1 MKPLSTLGAIF
12 YHPIVDKMGRNGT
25 IFLKNK
31 DGGGEM
37 VCRKLTDYLHGEGV
51 DFELAHHRTAYT
63 AQEAAGAL
71 HVSGKQFAKVV
82 MVIADDRLVILV
94 IPAHHRLNFGKQLNQ
109 LLGAKNVRLAK
120 ESEFGGLFRERRY
133 GCEVGAM
140 CPFGHLYEFPV
151 YMDAALAEIPNM
163 VFRAGTHRDAI
174 QMAAEDYRHLEQ
186 PQMASFS
193 TAVRHKK
200 SRKRKKSWLRR
211 LLGF

>member
-1 MKPLSTLGAIF
+1 MA
-12 YHPIVDKMGRNGT
+12 
-25 IFLKNK
+25 
-31 DGGGEM
+31 
-37 VCRKLTDYLHGEGV
+37 CRKLTDYLYGKGV
-51 DFELAHHRTAYT
+51 DFELARHRTAYT

-71 HVSGKQFAKVV
+71 HVPGKQFAKVV
-82 MVIADDRLVILV
+82 MVIADDRLVMLV
-94 IPAHHRLNFGKQLNQ
+94 IPAHHRLNFGRQLNQ

-151 YMDAALAEIPNM
+151 YLDVALAEIPNM
-163 VFRAGTHRDAI
+163 VFRAGTHRDVFKLSTK
-174 QMAAEDYRHLEQ
+174 DYCRLEN
-186 PQMASFS
+186 PQVASFS
-193 TAVRHKK
+193 APVRHKK